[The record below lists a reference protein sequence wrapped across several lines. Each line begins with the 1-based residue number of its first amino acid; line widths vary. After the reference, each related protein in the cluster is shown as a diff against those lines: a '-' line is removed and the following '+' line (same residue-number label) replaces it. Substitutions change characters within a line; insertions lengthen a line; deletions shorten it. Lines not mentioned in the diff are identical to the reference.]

1 MINETFREV
10 LRNEGVVS
18 IVSWG
23 RGEANVVNTWNSYIV
38 VTDNGRLLIPAAGMT
53 STEADLE
60 VNDKVKLTLGS
71 KNVQGLFGMGTGFR
85 VDGKAKLVSEGAEYE
100 MMQKKYPFQR
110 KMLEITPE
118 LVKQTV

>member
-18 IVSWG
+18 VVTWG

-38 VTDNGRLLIPAAGMT
+38 LTDDGRLLVPAAGMT
-53 STEADLE
+53 STEADLA
-60 VNDKVKLTLGS
+60 VNNKVKLTLGS

-85 VDGKAKLVSEGAEYE
+85 VEGTAKLVSEGAEFE
-100 MMQKKYPFQR
+100 MMQAKYPFQR
-110 KMLEITPE
+110 MTLEITPE
-118 LVKQTV
+118 HVKQTV

>member
-85 VDGKAKLVSEGAEYE
+85 VDGKAKA
-100 MMQKKYPFQR
+100 R
-110 KMLEITPE
+110 I
-118 LVKQTV
+118 

>member
-10 LRNEGVVS
+10 LGNEGVVS
-18 IVSWG
+18 IVTWG
-23 RGEANVVNTWNSYIV
+23 RGEANVVNTWNSYV
-38 VTDNGRLLIPAAGMT
+38 VLTDDGRLLIPAAGMT
-53 STEADLE
+53 STEADLA
-60 VNDKVKLTLGS
+60 VNNRVKLTLGS

-85 VDGKAKLVSEGAEYE
+85 VEGTAKLVSEGAEFE
-100 MMQKKYPFQR
+100 MMQVKYPFQR